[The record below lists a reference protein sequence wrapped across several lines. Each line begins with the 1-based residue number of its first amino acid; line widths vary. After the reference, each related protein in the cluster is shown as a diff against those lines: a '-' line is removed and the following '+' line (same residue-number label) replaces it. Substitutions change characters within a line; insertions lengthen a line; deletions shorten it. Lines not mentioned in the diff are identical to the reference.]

1 MSNLF
6 THLLSPIRIGSHIL
20 KSRIIAP
27 QALPH
32 YLQGSEPYP
41 GDATIAH
48 VANIAKNGAAIVAF
62 GAWDDTDQRKAGGTA
77 SHFPMF
83 DYSDPSNETYVCQL
97 VDCIHFYDSLAS
109 IYLMPLEMPNF
120 QPQPSME
127 KPFPMWFSPVEKV
140 SEITQEMIDDMI
152 ALAVKKCL
160 YFRQLGFDMVSLQM
174 SYREFMHI
182 GVSKFFSPLT
192 NDRTDAYGGSPE
204 GRGKLALDMCRA
216 IKEACGPDFLIDLW
230 IAGEEA
236 DPGGI
241 SVEDTV
247 AFARCAEGIV
257 DILQI
262 RGGNINPVHPT
273 GFNSVEGQP
282 VTLHVARAVKE
293 SGARLVVAAAGG
305 YGDPVLN
312 EKFLA
317 EGDLDMVAIGR
328 QFICDSE
335 YGKKI
340 LEDRPEDIVPCQR
353 CAKCHVPYEKGPWIF
368 VCSGN
373 PKMGLM
379 NRLDHMIE
387 PPAFRKKVAVIGGG
401 IAGME
406 AALTASRRGH
416 QVVLFERT
424 DSLGGQLLHADYSA
438 FKWPLRN
445 FKDYMIRQ
453 VLKSSIDLRLNTEA
467 TPEMIRADGYD
478 AVIVAC
484 GSHPR
489 RIGIPGAEGQN
500 VWLPIDVY
508 GNEEKLGQRVTVVGG
523 GEIGAET
530 GLYLAECGHEITL
543 LTRQTRV
550 APDATCT
557 HYREMFEERWEAE
570 PNFRYIT
577 QVTAQAVT
585 ETGVVYRDAAGELHE
600 TGADSV
606 VLASGRTADSETALQ
621 YYGAAAE
628 FYMVGDCKKPGNVQ
642 RCMRMAYAAASR
654 I

>member
-1 MSNLF
+1 MSKRF
-6 THLLSPIRIGSHIL
+6 PHLLQPIKIGTHIL
-20 KSRIIAP
+20 KSRMIAP

-48 VANIAKNGAAIVAF
+48 VSNIAKNGAAIVAF

-83 DYSDPSNETYVCQL
+83 DYSDPANETYVCQL

-120 QPQPSME
+120 QPQPSMD

-152 ALAVKKCL
+152 SLAAKKCK
-160 YFRQLGFDMVSLQM
+160 YFKQLGFDMVSLQM

-192 NDRTDAYGGSPE
+192 NDRTDQYGGTPE
-204 GRGKLALDMCRA
+204 GRGKVALDMCRA
-216 IKEACGPDFLIDLW
+216 IKAACGSDFLIDLW
-230 IAGEEA
+230 IAGEEE
-236 DPGGI
+236 PGGI
-241 SVEDTV
+241 TVADTV
-247 AFARCAEGIV
+247 AFAKCAEGLV

-273 GFNSVEGQP
+273 GFNSVEGKP
-282 VTLHVARAVKE
+282 CTLHVAKAVKE
-293 SGARLVVAAAGG
+293 SGANLVVAAAGG
-305 YGDPVLN
+305 YGDPIWN
-312 EKFLA
+312 EKYIS
-317 EGDLDMVAIGR
+317 EGMLDMVAIGR
-328 QFICDSE
+328 QFICDSD

-340 LEDRPEDIVPCQR
+340 YEDRPEDIVPCQR
-353 CAKCHVPYEKGPWIF
+353 CAKCHVPYEKGPWVF

-379 NRLDHMIE
+379 NRLDHMVS
-387 PPAFRKKVAVIGGG
+387 PPAYRKKVAVVGGG

-406 AALTASRRGH
+406 AALIAAQRGH
-416 QVVLFERT
+416 MVTLLERT
-424 DSLGGQLLHADYSA
+424 AELGGQLMHADYPA

-453 VLKSSIDLRLNTEA
+453 VLKARIDLRLNTEA
-467 TPEMIRADGYD
+467 TPELVRLEGYD

-484 GSHPR
+484 GSHPNR
-489 RIGIPGAEGQN
+489 LPIAGADKPH
-500 VWLPIDVY
+500 VWMPIDVY
-508 GNEEKLGQRVTVVGG
+508 GHEAELGRQVVVIGG
-523 GEIGAET
+523 GEIGTET
-530 GLYLAECGHEITL
+530 GLYLAEAGHSVTL
-543 LTRQTRV
+543 LTRQSRL

-570 PNFRYIT
+570 PRFSYIT
-577 QVTAQAVT
+577 EAATQAITDEV
-585 ETGVVYRDAAGELHE
+585 VVYRTQDGQLHQVP
-600 TGADSV
+600 ADSV
-606 VLASGRTADSETALQ
+606 VLAGGRTSNSKFALQ
-621 YYGAAAE
+621 FYGTANT
-628 FYMVGDCKKPGNVQ
+628 FYMVGDCKTPGNVQ
-642 RCMRMAYAAASR
+642 RCMRMAFAAASQ

>member
-1 MSNLF
+1 MSTRF
-6 THLLSPIRIGSHIL
+6 SHLLSPIRIGSHIL
-20 KSRIIAP
+20 KSRMIAP

-48 VANIAKNGAAIVAF
+48 VANIARNGAAIVAF

-83 DYSDPSNETYVCQL
+83 DYSDPANETYVCQL

-140 SEITQEMIDDMI
+140 SEITRKMIDDMI

-160 YFRQLGFDMVSLQM
+160 YFQQLGFDMVSLQM

-192 NDRTDAYGGSPE
+192 NDRTDEYGGGPE
-204 GRGKLALDMCRA
+204 GRGKVALDMCRA
-216 IKEACGPDFLIDLW
+216 IKEACGRDFLIDLW
-230 IAGEEA
+230 IAGEEP
-236 DPGGI
+236 DDGGI
-241 SVEDTV
+241 TVEDTV
-247 AFARCAEGIV
+247 AFAKCAEGLV

-273 GFNSVEGQP
+273 GFNSEEGRP
-282 VTLHVARAVKE
+282 VTLHVARAVKK
-293 SGARLVVAAAGG
+293 SGANLVVAAAGG
-305 YGDPVLN
+305 YGDPVFN

-317 EGDLDMVAIGR
+317 EGDLDMVAVGR
-328 QFICDSE
+328 QFICDSD
-335 YGKKI
+335 YGRKI
-340 LEDRPEDIVPCQR
+340 YEDRPEDIVPCQR

-373 PKMGLM
+373 PKMGLA
-379 NRLDHMIE
+379 NRLDHMIS
-387 PPAFRKKVAVIGGG
+387 PPAYRKKVAVVGGG

-406 AALTASRRGH
+406 AALTAIQRGH
-416 QVVLFERT
+416 QVVLYEKT
-424 DSLGGQLLHADYSA
+424 GALGGQLRHADYPA

-453 VLKSSIDLRLNTEA
+453 ILKSNVDLHLNEAA
-467 TPEMIRADGYD
+467 TPEKIRAGGFD
-478 AVIVAC
+478 AVILAC
-484 GSHPR
+484 GASPSR
-489 RIGIPGAEGQN
+489 PAIPGADRET
-500 VWLPIDVY
+500 VWMPVDVY
-508 GNEEKLGQRVTVVGG
+508 GNEQQLGTRVAVVGG

-530 GLYLAECGHEITL
+530 GLYLAECGHQVTL
-543 LTRQTRV
+543 LTRQERV
-550 APDATCT
+550 APNATCT

-577 QVTAQAVT
+577 QAETKAVT
-585 ETGVVYRDAAGELHE
+585 EGGVIYRDAAGEMRE
-600 TGADSV
+600 VQADSV
-606 VLASGRTADSETALQ
+606 VLAGGREPVSEFAL
-621 YYGAAAE
+621 E
-628 FYMVGDCKKPGNVQ
+628 FYGSAGEFYLVGDCKKPGNVQ
-642 RCMRMAYAAASR
+642 RSMRSAFAAASR